1 MSGHA
6 KKLTTKPIQRRGKID
21 ALKAY
26 QLRVQHRM
34 SYQQIAD
41 HLDCSKG
48 SVIQRLKQF
57 SETVHSP
64 EDKAAFESIRAQA
77 MTAVEEQLIASL
89 LDTDKLAKASLNNVA
104 YAFQQIHTARR
115 LEEGKSTENKS
126 IITAM
131 LDSAHDK
138 LYSTGKYVESP
149 QVVDSNPAKIMDEP
163 VTD

>member
-1 MSGHA
+1 MSGKA
-6 KKLTTKPIQRRGKID
+6 NKLTTKPIQRRGKID

-26 QLRVQHRM
+26 QLRVNHRM

-41 HLDCSKG
+41 QLDCSKG

-64 EDKAAFESIRAQA
+64 ADKAAFDGIRVQA
-77 MTAVEEQLIASL
+77 MSAVEEQLIASL
-89 LDTDKLAKASLNNVA
+89 SDPDKIAKASLNNVA

-126 IITAM
+126 IISAM
-131 LDSAHDK
+131 LDGAHNK
-138 LYSTGKYVESP
+138 LFASEHYVSTP
-149 QVVDSNPAKIMDEP
+149 QVVDSNPATITDES